1 MDWLEERVV
10 RLQRYIRDLSFRKAM
25 IAYILVLSVVVFG
38 LSYLTIIVCW
48 QWEMEEWVR
57 YERADL
63 ADLVYRKG
71 PLWGFRRRNGLL
83 EDIIFGF
90 DQGMVSVFLCI
101 CRDDIDSLH
110 LLQEK
115 AGKAFVHP

>member
-48 QWEMEEWVR
+48 QWEMEDFIFISQKERIIGR
-57 YERADL
+57 Y
-63 ADLVYRKG
+63 YF
-71 PLWGFRRRNGLL
+71 W
-83 EDIIFGF
+83 I
-90 DQGMVSVFLCI
+90 
-101 CRDDIDSLH
+101 
-110 LLQEK
+110 
-115 AGKAFVHP
+115 